1 MLASCG
7 SNNRVFVF
15 SLFKNTWGDDF
26 DEAARMIA
34 AKIEANGW
42 TKAQALQYREQLRAK
57 RRQ

>member
-1 MLASCG
+1 
-7 SNNRVFVF
+7 VFVF
-15 SLFKNTWGDDF
+15 ALFKNTWGDDF

-34 AKIEANGW
+34 AEIEANGW